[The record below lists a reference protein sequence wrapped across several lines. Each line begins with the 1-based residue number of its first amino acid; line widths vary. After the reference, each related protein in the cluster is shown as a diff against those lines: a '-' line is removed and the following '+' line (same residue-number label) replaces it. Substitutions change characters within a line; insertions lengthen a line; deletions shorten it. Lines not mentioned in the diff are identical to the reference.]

1 MNKTENPPETAII
14 IGAGPAGLTAAFELL
29 ERTNIKPVIYEA
41 TADIGGISKTVNYK
55 GNRIDIGGHRF
66 FSKSDRINKWW
77 DNILP
82 RQGVPSD
89 YDMNR
94 HRNSGSRTLKSSYNI
109 NGPDPELNDQVM
121 LIRERLSRILFQG
134 KFFDY
139 PLALDLVTIKN
150 LGVVRISKIALSY
163 ARAKIMPVMPE
174 DSLEDFLINRFGRE
188 LYRTFFASY
197 TEKVWG
203 VPCSEIT
210 AEWGAQRI
218 KSLSLL
224 KVLLNHFKLKFLRDY
239 DPDQKKIE
247 TSLIEQFNYPKY
259 GPGQMWEEVARR
271 IREKGGEIFTGHRV
285 VGIDLQSKQKP
296 AVRVEQLGNGRIL
309 APTAD
314 YLFSTMPVKELIEAW
329 EPSVPEAVLQTARGL
344 VYRDFVMVGIL
355 LKKMPDAEE
364 SSLYDSLSALQD
376 NWIYIQDEDLQAS
389 RLQIFNNWSPYMVKD
404 RDTIWLGMEYCCSE
418 GDNLWSRTDPDMAR
432 LAVEELQQIG
442 FCRAHEVLDSTV
454 LRVPKTYPAY
464 FGSYHRFDRIR
475 KFTDSYA
482 NLFLIGRNGMHRYNN
497 MDHSMLTAMVAVDNV
512 ASGNQEKANIWE
524 VNTESE
530 YHEARG

>member
-1 MNKTENPPETAII
+1 MSKTKKQPKTAII

-29 ERTNIKPVIYEA
+29 ERTEIKPVIYEA
-41 TADIGGISKTVNYK
+41 TDDIGGISKTVNYK

-82 RQGVPSD
+82 RQGVPSV
-89 YDMNR
+89 YDVNR
-94 HRNSGSRTLKSSYNI
+94 HRGSGSRILKSSYDI
-109 NGPDPELNDQVM
+109 NGPDPELADQVM

-139 PLALDLVTIKN
+139 PLTLDLATIKN

-163 ARAKIMPVMPE
+163 TRAKIMPVMPE
-174 DSLEDFLINRFGRE
+174 NSLEDFLVNRFGRE

-224 KVLLNHFKLKFLRDY
+224 RVLLNHLKLKFFRDY
-239 DPDQKKIE
+239 DPEQKKIE
-247 TSLIEQFNYPKY
+247 TSLIEQFSYPKY
-259 GPGQMWEEVARR
+259 GPGQMWEAVARR
-271 IREKGGEIFTGHRV
+271 IQEKGGEIFTGHRV
-285 VGIDLQSKQKP
+285 VGIDLQSKQNPGVTVKLSENG
-296 AVRVEQLGNGRIL
+296 AVLSQ
-309 APTAD
+309 TAD

-329 EPSVPEAVLQTARGL
+329 EPSVPDEVLQIARGL
-344 VYRDFVMVGIL
+344 AYRDFVMVGIL
-355 LKKMPDAEE
+355 LKKMSVTEGNG
-364 SSLYDSLSALQD
+364 LQSGIGAYKD
-376 NWIYIQDEDLQAS
+376 NWIYIQDEALRAS

-404 RDTIWLGMEYCCSE
+404 RNTIWLGMEYFCNE
-418 GDNLWSRTDPDMAR
+418 GDDLWSRSDSDMTR
-432 LAVEELQQIG
+432 LAVEELQHIG
-442 FCRAHEVLDSTV
+442 FCRPHEVLDSTV

-464 FGSYHRFDRIR
+464 FGSYHRFNRIR
-475 KFTDSYA
+475 KFTDDYA

-497 MDHSMLTAMVAVDNV
+497 MDHSMMTAMVAVDNV
-512 ASGNQEKANIWE
+512 AAGNQDKANIWE

-530 YHEARG
+530 YHETKS